1 MDYIQNLLQLIAGL
15 GILNVWLLRFNK
27 STSYRGGNASSM
39 QEEFSNY
46 GLPAWSVY
54 LVGFL
59 KVTAALGLLLGLF
72 MPALAVPSAVL
83 LGALMIGALA
93 MHFKVG
99 DPLVKSIPAVL
110 MLALCVG
117 ITVMAS

>member
-1 MDYIQNLLQLIAGL
+1 MEYTQNLLQLIAGL

-27 STSYRGGNASSM
+27 STPYRGGNASSM
-39 QEEFSNY
+39 KEEFSSY

-54 LVGFL
+54 VIGFL
-59 KVTAALGLLLGLF
+59 KVTAVLGLLLGLF
-72 MPALAVPSAVL
+72 IPALAVPSAGL
-83 LGALMIGALA
+83 LGALMIGALG
-93 MHFKVG
+93 MHLKVG
-99 DPLVKSIPAVL
+99 DPLVKSMPAIS

>member
-1 MDYIQNLLQLIAGL
+1 MEYIQNLLQLIAGL

-27 STSYRGGNASSM
+27 STPYRGGNASSM

-54 LVGFL
+54 LIGVL
-59 KVTAALGLLLGLF
+59 KVTAALGLLVGLF
-72 MPALAVPSAVL
+72 IPALAVPAAGL
-83 LGALMIGALA
+83 LGALMIGALG
-93 MHFKVG
+93 MHLKVS
-99 DPLVKSIPAVL
+99 DPLVKSLPAVL
-110 MLALCVG
+110 MLAICVG

>member
-1 MDYIQNLLQLIAGL
+1 MEYTQNLLQLIAGL

-27 STSYRGGNASSM
+27 STPYRGGNASSM
-39 QEEFSNY
+39 QEEFSKY

-54 LVGFL
+54 LIGFL
-59 KVTAALGLLLGLF
+59 KVTAALGLLVGLF
-72 MPALAVPSAVL
+72 IPALAVPSAGL
-83 LGALMIGALA
+83 LGVLMIGALG
-93 MHFKVG
+93 MHLKVS
-99 DPLVKSIPAVL
+99 DPLVKSVPAIS